1 MSIES
6 LSGKRLPLLAG
17 VGRAN
22 NANNVGNA
30 NNVNGV
36 AAPYESLFRP
46 IDFADNNQ
54 NGRTSQSASDLY
66 SDAEFNRALWDLICS
81 EQNITLAFNKVIG
94 YIEPE
99 QHKERVKAK
108 YRDFLENRER
118 DTKHFAERLRNGWEF
133 GEYAEMKVYEPK
145 ERSIHYHADWWD
157 NVAETAVLNV
167 IALIYIGYYSEHTY
181 GSIKG
186 RGTTK
191 MLNHLAQ
198 SIKQHKECYYLQI
211 DVRKYYQSI
220 NPQKL
225 LKLVNE
231 VISCTEVRA
240 FVKRLVGSY
249 SGGGIPIGVPMSQ
262 FHGNL
267 YLTPLDKLLESDARV
282 IDFARNMDDVAVIVK
297 CKQDAH
303 EILARIEALLA
314 EYDLQVKPNKRIAPV
329 TCGMD
334 ILGYV
339 IYPTHIRLRKRI
351 KLAMQ
356 RRARQLSKG
365 NVPNKVYKQQMASY
379 YGWCSHANARHL
391 LQRTMGDKLNLY
403 MKYKRLSDIKPKQ
416 LFFGLPKEK
425 FISITTLSDVE
436 VLFLEV
442 LNCTI
447 KTEPKIAIR
456 FCLCTEIS
464 DEPAEQELAE
474 HSYYTITRSAVMAD
488 RLSQDKGLMPFAATI
503 RQKKYTYYE

>member
-118 DTKHFAERLRNGWEF
+118 DTNHFAERLRNGWEF

-167 IALIYIGYYSEHTY
+167 IAPIYTGYYSKHTY

-191 MLNHLAQ
+191 MLNHLAK

-220 NPQKL
+220 NPQLL

-267 YLTPLDKLLESDARV
+267 YLTPLDKMLESDARV

-303 EILARIEALLA
+303 EMLARIEALLA
-314 EYDLQVKPNKRIAPV
+314 EYDLRVKPNKRIAPV

-356 RRARQLSKG
+356 RRARQLHKG

-391 LQRTMGDKLNLY
+391 LQRTMGDKLNLFINKKNNTCK
-403 MKYKRLSDIKPKQ
+403 MKLNKISDINKSEYY
-416 LFFGLPKEK
+416 FGLSKDR
-425 FISITTLSDVE
+425 FISIT
-436 VLFLEV
+436 
-442 LNCTI
+442 
-447 KTEPKIAIR
+447 
-456 FCLCTEIS
+456 
-464 DEPAEQELAE
+464 
-474 HSYYTITRSAVMAD
+474 
-488 RLSQDKGLMPFAATI
+488 
-503 RQKKYTYYE
+503 

>member
-1 MSIES
+1 MIKGICSTVS
-6 LSGKRLPLLAG
+6 PVG

-22 NANNVGNA
+22 NANNVGNV

-36 AAPYESLFRP
+36 DAPTIFPLGT
-46 IDFADNNQ
+46 DAFADNNQ
-54 NGRTSQSASDLY
+54 NGRTLQIASDNK
-66 SDAEFNRALWDLICS
+66 SDAHKTEQLWEMICS

-94 YIEPE
+94 YVEPE
-99 QHKERVKAK
+99 KHKEHVKAK
-108 YRDFLENRER
+108 YRGFLENRER
-118 DTKHFAERLRNGWEF
+118 DTNRFAECLRNGWKF
-133 GEYAEMKVYEPK
+133 GEYAEMKVREPK
-145 ERSIHYHADWWD
+145 ERSIHYHANWWD
-157 NVAETAVLNV
+157 NVAETAILNV
-167 IALIYIGYYSEHTY
+167 IAPIYIGCYSEHAY

-198 SIKQHKECYYLQI
+198 SAKQHKECYYLQI
-211 DVRKYYQSI
+211 DMRKYYQSI

-225 LKLVNE
+225 LKLVDE
-231 VISCTEVRA
+231 VISCVEVRA

-249 SGGGIPIGVPMSQ
+249 NGGGIPIGVPMSQ

-267 YLTPLDKLLESDARV
+267 YLTPLDKMLESDTRV

-303 EILARIEALLA
+303 KILAKIETLLT
-314 EYDLQVKPNKRIAPV
+314 EYDLQVKPNKRIAPL
-329 TCGMD
+329 TCGID

-351 KLAMQ
+351 KKAMQ
-356 RRARQLSKG
+356 RRARQLRSG

-403 MKYKRLSDIKPKQ
+403 MNKKNNTCKMKLNKISDINKSEYY
-416 LFFGLPKEK
+416 FGLSKDR
-425 FISITTLSDVE
+425 FISIT
-436 VLFLEV
+436 
-442 LNCTI
+442 
-447 KTEPKIAIR
+447 
-456 FCLCTEIS
+456 
-464 DEPAEQELAE
+464 
-474 HSYYTITRSAVMAD
+474 
-488 RLSQDKGLMPFAATI
+488 
-503 RQKKYTYYE
+503 